1 MTEEQPLGGGAAFW
15 AARGVR
21 IEPEPPDEEPGAE
34 PGPEAAAGPGGAATA
49 QVPGPGSGP
58 EPEAGF
64 AVPAPEDEPGPGGR
78 SALGFPQQRAT
89 GAGPATAPV
98 PVPAQAAAGSA
109 AAGHAAPFSGT
120 APEASWQLTGGELA
134 NPLPPL
140 KTCLEAILMVVDEPI
155 AVVTLAQVL
164 EHPSAEVAEALTEL
178 AEEYTVLGRGFE
190 LREVGLAGEGSRTGW
205 RVYSRADCAPVV
217 ERFVRD
223 GQQAK
228 LTQAALETLAV
239 VAYRQ
244 PVSRSKVSAIRGV
257 NCDGVMRT
265 LLARGLVE
273 EYGAD
278 PETGALLYQ
287 TTGYFL
293 ERMGLKSLEELP
305 DLAPLLPSAAEV
317 DIEDFA

>member
-164 EHPSAEVAEALTEL
+164 EHP
-178 AEEYTVLGRGFE
+178 R
-190 LREVGLAGEGSRTGW
+190 
-205 RVYSRADCAPVV
+205 C
-217 ERFVRD
+217 
-223 GQQAK
+223 
-228 LTQAALETLAV
+228 
-239 VAYRQ
+239 
-244 PVSRSKVSAIRGV
+244 
-257 NCDGVMRT
+257 
-265 LLARGLVE
+265 
-273 EYGAD
+273 
-278 PETGALLYQ
+278 
-287 TTGYFL
+287 
-293 ERMGLKSLEELP
+293 
-305 DLAPLLPSAAEV
+305 
-317 DIEDFA
+317 